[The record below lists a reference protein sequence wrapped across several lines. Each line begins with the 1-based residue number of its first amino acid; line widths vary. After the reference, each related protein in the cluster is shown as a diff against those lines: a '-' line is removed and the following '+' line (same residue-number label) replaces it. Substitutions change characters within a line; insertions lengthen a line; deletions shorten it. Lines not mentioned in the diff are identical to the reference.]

1 MLAVGVLVLV
11 CGCMTGY
18 TTSALFLSS
27 SSVHRVSGT
36 VYEDTNALFAAPK
49 NGTLTFN
56 ENKRHLEVV
65 LRAVSVHGT
74 VSTVLKRMY

>member
-36 VYEDTNALFAAPK
+36 EINQS
-49 NGTLTFN
+49 
-56 ENKRHLEVV
+56 
-65 LRAVSVHGT
+65 LRGYKCFVRRAEEWNIDVQ
-74 VSTVLKRMY
+74 

>member
-1 MLAVGVLVLV
+1 MLAVGVLALV

-36 VYEDTNALFAAPK
+36 GKAGEYLTS
-49 NGTLTFN
+49 NGLCKCFI
-56 ENKRHLEVV
+56 
-65 LRAVSVHGT
+65 
-74 VSTVLKRMY
+74 

>member
-1 MLAVGVLVLV
+1 MNAREGFMLAVGVLALV

-36 VYEDTNALFAAPK
+36 GKAGEYLTS
-49 NGTLTFN
+49 NGLCKCFI
-56 ENKRHLEVV
+56 
-65 LRAVSVHGT
+65 
-74 VSTVLKRMY
+74 